1 MASYRRAQV
10 PIARGILV
18 DASRHLARPQR
29 TGNDPAPGSMWKQR
43 SVRKPGSEVETR
55 HVEKVRRQRYRLPNA
70 THLNRAGRRSPG
82 FRCRWFRL
90 EMMAD
95 KRPRAG
101 MGCRKSF
108 CEKAFIRDRHGR
120 S

>member
-1 MASYRRAQV
+1 M
-10 PIARGILV
+10 LV
-18 DASRHLARPQR
+18 AACRHLTRAQR
-29 TGNDPAPGSMWKQR
+29 TGDDPPPGSVWKQR
-43 SVRKPGSEVETR
+43 SVCKPGSEVETR
-55 HVEKVRRQRYRLPNA
+55 SAEKGRRRKRYRLPNA

-82 FRCRWFRL
+82 FRCRSFRI

-95 KRPRAG
+95 ERPGAG

-108 CEKAFIRDRHGR
+108 CEKAFICDRH